1 MRRLFKYLFR
11 LAILLAV
18 AFVGYAYFSDLPAPT
33 QEKTVT
39 LPLPQEASPQEA
51 RQNGQQDA
59 Q

>member
-11 LAILLAV
+11 LVILLAV

-33 QEKTVT
+33 QERTVT
-39 LPLPQEASPQEA
+39 LPLEA
-51 RQNGQQDA
+51 RQSGQQDA

>member
-11 LAILLAV
+11 LVILLAV

-33 QEKTVT
+33 QEKAVT
-39 LPLPQEASPQEA
+39 LPLPQDV
-51 RQNGQQDA
+51 RRDGQQDA